1 MKEVTLYYEEYYTVI
16 GISYTEKLIK
26 MVSDTS
32 GDEKTLMFSDVVNI
46 SEELELNSTIKE
58 TCFVVEDKSSIIFET
73 TYGMI

>member
-73 TYGMI
+73 TYDMV